1 MKIKHLFFM
10 LLALPMVFVACSET
24 SDDATINPNAELTL
38 TSDKVMQFTAEG
50 GNGTITYTLEN
61 VKKGTLPKATTSA
74 SWITNIT
81 VGENITFTVEA
92 NDVSEVRSERI
103 FVSYGDKNFNV
114 FVEQEAAEYVEKFVA
129 DKVVGTYLGST
140 ASATYNMNIYLTD
153 LGFTDSGNA
162 IGGATYYRLDLYSAA
177 EPQLDAEG
185 WLTIPA
191 GTYYLDSSSSAADMT
206 LGYSASA
213 YFKLNEDASDYD
225 ARAYYDSAELVVTE
239 SGMTL
244 TAYVTAVKHIA
255 TYNSNKFYVGIAE

>member
-1 MKIKHLFFM
+1 MKIKHLFYM
-10 LLALPMVFVACSET
+10 LLALPLAFVACEET
-24 SDDATINPNAELTL
+24 SDDATNYPNAELTL
-38 TSDKVMQFTAEG
+38 TSDKVMQFTTEG

-61 VKKGTLPKATTSA
+61 VKKGTLPQATTSA

-92 NDVSEVRSERI
+92 NDVSEVRRDRI
-103 FVSYGDKNFNV
+103 FVSSGDKNFNV
-114 FVEQEAAEYVEKFVA
+114 FIEQEAGEYVEKFVA
-129 DKVVGTYLGST
+129 DKMVGSYLGST

-153 LGFTDSGNA
+153 LGFTDSGKA

-191 GTYYLDSSSSAADMT
+191 GTYYLDGTSSAADMT

-213 YFKLNEDASDYD
+213 YYKLNEDASGYD

-244 TAYVTAVKHIA
+244 TAYVTAVKHVA
-255 TYNSNKFYVGIAE
+255 TYNSNKFYVGTAE

>member
-1 MKIKHLFFM
+1 MKLNKLFLL
-10 LLALPMVFVACSET
+10 LLALPLAFAACEPVEPLGPQP
-24 SDDATINPNAELTL
+24 DPVLTL
-38 TSDKVMQFTAEG
+38 TSESSMHFTPEG
-50 GNGTITYTLEN
+50 GQGTITYTLEN
-61 VKKGTLPKATTSA
+61 VKKGTLPQATTSA
-74 SWITNIT
+74 SWITNIA

-92 NDVSEVRSERI
+92 NDVSEVRRDRI

-114 FVEQEAAEYVEKFVA
+114 FIEQEAGEYVEKFVA
-129 DKVVGTYLGST
+129 DKMVGSYLGGT

-153 LGFTDSGNA
+153 LGFTDSGKA

-191 GTYYLDSSSSAADMT
+191 GTYYLDGTSSAADMT

-213 YFKLNEDASDYD
+213 YYKLNEDASGYD

-244 TAYVTAVKHIA
+244 TAYVTAVKHVA
-255 TYNSNKFYVGIAE
+255 TYNSNKFHVGTAE